1 MFGRKQKT
9 EERLP
14 LPAPTPAQQVN
25 QFVTFTGARMVY
37 DDGAV
42 TPRFEPWADII
53 INVSQ
58 IGAIYDNT
66 IMVQGNK
73 VRVMGSVNDIALK
86 IMEAMRVW

>member
-1 MFGRKQKT
+1 MFGKKKT

-14 LPAPTPAQQVN
+14 LPAPTPALQAN

-42 TPRFEPWADII
+42 TPRVEPWADII